1 MQEPVSKKMKEFGL
15 QILKAH
21 FKTLFAFILHAVVVK
36 SFFLTKERC
45 MVRSEIQKIFM
56 RSLK

>member
-1 MQEPVSKKMKEFGL
+1 MKEFGL

-21 FKTLFAFILHAVVVK
+21 FKTLYAFILHVVVAK

-45 MVRSEIQKIFM
+45 MVRSEIQKFLM
-56 RSLK
+56 